1 MSESERVWQRLVD
14 RFLQW
19 PLPQTV
25 CSDLCVTDSAYRFP
39 RSGTNLLNVNEAR
52 QMIEYL
58 FAGEALDTARAIG
71 AAEGAEEARSERAAK
86 DAEIAGL
93 RRALGPLA
101 RIDCLIDEND
111 PSRGYAFD
119 AWLDGQV
126 VFGIG
131 KERVITAGD
140 LRRARAALNGN
151 GDQTRSE

>member
-1 MSESERVWQRLVD
+1 M
-14 RFLQW
+14 
-19 PLPQTV
+19 
-25 CSDLCVTDSAYRFP
+25 SDLETLLRRAFIV
-39 RSGTNLLNVNEAR
+39 SGSDEGGV
-52 QMIEYL
+52 YL
-58 FAGEALDTARAIG
+58 GDMSARA
-71 AAEGAEEARSERAAK
+71 ALAELAAK

>member
-1 MSESERVWQRLVD
+1 MSER
-14 RFLQW
+14 
-19 PLPQTV
+19 T
-25 CSDLCVTDSAYRFP
+25 DL
-39 RSGTNLLNVNEAR
+39 LEAWS
-52 QMIEYL
+52 QGL
-58 FAGEALDTARAIG
+58 GL
-71 AAEGAEEARSERAAK
+71 AEGRPVISAVAKELLETRTQLAAK